1 VVKPVI
7 KPATATKKPVVKKSI
22 KRLTATATKKPVV
35 KKSVKKTVSGKKQPP
50 NVKSVEGSW
59 T

>member
-1 VVKPVI
+1 
-7 KPATATKKPVVKKSI
+7 
-22 KRLTATATKKPVV
+22 VV